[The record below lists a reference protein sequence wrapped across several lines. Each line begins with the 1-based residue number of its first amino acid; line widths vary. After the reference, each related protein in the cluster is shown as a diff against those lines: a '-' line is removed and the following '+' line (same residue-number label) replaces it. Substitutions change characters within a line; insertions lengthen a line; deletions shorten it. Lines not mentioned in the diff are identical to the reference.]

1 MNIVSFEKEHIDEA
15 KAIALDNYQE
25 ERQFVK
31 DLPEISELPDL
42 NELAGNGLGV
52 AAFEQGKMVGFLCC
66 YKPWDNAF
74 GTAAKGT
81 FSPIYAHGAVAEKK
95 EMIYRK
101 LYQAAAEKWVAHGIT
116 YHAIAMY
123 AHDEQALRTFFLY
136 GFGVR
141 CVDAIRDMSSI
152 NCHAMPDLQFR
163 ELPKEEIAQIR
174 EMRRQLSA
182 HLGSSPCF
190 MYSNEQEFKQW
201 LIRAENRETDVYVAE
216 LDGEPVSF
224 IEIADYG
231 ENFVTETEGMKNI
244 CGAFCMPEYRGGGV
258 FANLLNYVVDR
269 LRQQGITHLGVDFE
283 SYNPT
288 GSGAWNKYFTP
299 YTHSVV
305 RRIDECAL
313 RNNK

>member
-15 KAIALDNYQE
+15 KAIALANYQE

-81 FSPIYAHGAVAEKK
+81 FSPIYAHGAVAENR

-101 LYQAAAEKWVAHGIT
+101 LYQTAAEKWVAHGIT

-123 AHDEQALRTFFLY
+123 AHDEQALRAFFLY

-141 CVDAIRDMSSI
+141 CVDAIRDMSGI
-152 NCHAMPDLQFR
+152 NYHAVPDLQFR
-163 ELPKEEIAQIR
+163 ELPKEEIAKIR
-174 EMRRQLSA
+174 EMRRQLSE

-224 IEIADYG
+224 IEIADDG
-231 ENFVTETEGMKNI
+231 ETFVTEKEEMKNI
-244 CGAFCMPEYRGGGV
+244 CGAFCMPEYRGSGV

-283 SYNPT
+283 SYNPA

-313 RNNK
+313 RNYK